1 MNELEK
7 APRRSFPIFV
17 GIMILLLGIM
27 SYQVADPLTG
37 RSVLATL
44 GYRIFSPV
52 QTALSGLTNIV
63 AGGIKNYFLLTRT
76 SKENERLLKEVSELK
91 IQNRMAHEIQQENQR
106 LRKML
111 ELRERLPY
119 LLIPGE
125 VVARDSKAAQSR
137 TLMINRGTR
146 HGITSEMPVV
156 TPEGIVGMTIFVD
169 VLSAKV
175 LMITDTSASIGA
187 MLEKGRVAGIL
198 SGDGQ
203 NSCILKFLPI
213 NVQVKKGDL
222 VVTSGQEGIFPE
234 GLAVGRV
241 FQEVKESTLYRS
253 FEVVPFPNF
262 TSVNEVLFMK
272 QAKSG
277 PQ

>member
-1 MNELEK
+1 MNELEA
-7 APRRSFPIFV
+7 APRSSFPIFV
-17 GIMILLLGIM
+17 GIMIVLMGIM

-37 RSVLATL
+37 RSVLASL
-44 GYRIFSPV
+44 GYRLFSPV
-52 QTALSGLTNIV
+52 QTALSGLTNTV
-63 AGGIKNYFLLTRT
+63 VDAVRNYFLLTQT
-76 SKENERLLKEVSELK
+76 SKENARLLKEVSELK
-91 IQNRMAHEIQQENQR
+91 IQSRLAHQIRHENQR

-111 ELRERLPY
+111 ELSEKLPFR
-119 LLIPGE
+119 LIPGE
-125 VVARDSKAAQSR
+125 VIARDAKAAQSR

-146 HGITSEMPVV
+146 HGIASQMPVV

-175 LMITDTSASIGA
+175 LMITDASSSIGA
-187 MLEKGRVAGIL
+187 MLEKNRIAGIL
-198 SGDGQ
+198 NGDGR

-241 FQEVKESTLYRS
+241 LQEVKESTLYRS
-253 FEVVPFPNF
+253 FEVIPFPNF

-272 QAKSG
+272 QASSG
-277 PQ
+277 SQ